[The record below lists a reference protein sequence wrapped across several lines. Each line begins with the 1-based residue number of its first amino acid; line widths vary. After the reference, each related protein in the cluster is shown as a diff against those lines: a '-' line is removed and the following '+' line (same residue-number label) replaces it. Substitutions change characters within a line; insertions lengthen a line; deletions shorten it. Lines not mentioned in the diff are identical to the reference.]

1 MSSNG
6 NENGEKKGSEEL
18 PNSFLSTW
26 SFPIICFAAIFL
38 SPIIMGAVS
47 SLKVHSNDVKQWL
60 PKNFEASKD
69 YDWFIDRFG
78 VDEMI
83 VVSWEGCKLGDERV
97 REFRVFLERENTRN
111 GQPVFDRVVT
121 ADSMVAQIEKV
132 GISFKKAQDR
142 IKGLLIGPDEET
154 TCILAFPSS
163 SIDMGRTEMVQTVYD
178 MAQREFDFAPED
190 LKLAGPTVDGA
201 AIDIESQKAF
211 DSFMWVTVVIVFF
224 LSWYRLKDLVI
235 SMTVLGFS
243 LACAFLSLSI
253 LYWSG
258 GTMNLTMIMM
268 PTLTF
273 ILGVSASVHM
283 ANYYRKSVSEGA
295 GSLAADQA
303 LKAGALPVA
312 LSSITTAIGLAS
324 LSASQ
329 VTPIRMFGVYSA
341 IGIMASLPIILLLMP
356 AVLYQFR
363 GRISRRSAGE
373 HLAKRQRETG
383 VSGTMSWLVHI
394 VCKYHWFAS
403 VPALIALCLLSFGI
417 SYLKGSVKLQ
427 NRFAE
432 RTKIIQD
439 YQWLETN
446 LGPLVPLE
454 IVISFDKQSRLPSWK
469 QMLLIEQIERD
480 LLKEK
485 LGSAS
490 LSAATFKPKFR
501 GNSITDRIQRKIG
514 IQKWESEESNLIAA
528 KLIQFDNRDRL
539 WRISLRVNALNDVDY
554 GVLLDSVEKRVNG
567 KIEAFANDK
576 NLKDFSRNFVSAR
589 FTGGIPLFYHA
600 QHQILNDL
608 KNSFITAFLFISV
621 VLMIVLKSLRAGLV
635 AMIPNIFPPLFVFGA
650 MGWLGLPIE
659 IGSVMTASV
668 ALGIAVD
675 DTIHFLTWYRRGV
688 SNKRSR
694 MSAIRFAFEHCAKPM
709 IDTTLICG
717 FGVAA
722 FMFSDFMPTVRFSRL
737 LFILLMA
744 ALIGDLFLLPAILA
758 GPLGKLFRQRA
769 TKGEDD
775 TANGNQKSSGNKRG
789 VA

>member
-1 MSSNG
+1 MGKSGKLNVKHPS
-6 NENGEKKGSEEL
+6 EKDGKNS
-18 PNSFLSTW
+18 SFLATW

-38 SPIIMGAVS
+38 SPVIMGAVS
-47 SLKVHSNDVKQWL
+47 SQKVHSNDVKQWL

-69 YDWFIDRFG
+69 YDWFIERFG

-83 VVSWEGCKLGDERV
+83 VVSWDDCKLGDERV
-97 REFRVFLERENTRN
+97 HEFRVFLEREKTDN
-111 GQPVFDRVVT
+111 GEPVFDRIVT
-121 ADSMVAQIEKV
+121 ADSMVNRIEAV
-132 GISFKKAQDR
+132 GISPRVARDR
-142 IKGLLIGPDEET
+142 IRGLLIGPDDET
-154 TCILAFPSS
+154 TCVLAFPSS
-163 SIDMGRTEMVQTVYD
+163 SITMGRTQMVQTVYE
-178 MAQREFDFAPED
+178 MAEREFGFQPDD

-201 AIDIESQKAF
+201 AIDVESRKALN
-211 DSFMWVTVVIVFF
+211 SFMWITVVIVFF
-224 LSWYRLKDLVI
+224 LSWYRLKDFII
-235 SMTVLGFS
+235 SLTVLGFS
-243 LACAFLSLSI
+243 VACAFLSLSI

-258 GTMNLTMIMM
+258 GTMNLTMIML

-273 ILGVSASVHM
+273 ILGVSASIHM
-283 ANYYRKSVSEGA
+283 ANYYRKAASEGA
-295 GSLAADQA
+295 GWRAADQA

-324 LSASQ
+324 LGASQ
-329 VTPIRMFGVYSA
+329 VTPIRMFGIYSA
-341 IGIMASLPIILLLMP
+341 IGIVASLPIILLLMP
-356 AVLYQFR
+356 AVLFQFR
-363 GRISRRSAGE
+363 GRISRRSAGD
-373 HLAKRQRETG
+373 HLDKRQRETG
-383 VSGTMSWLVHI
+383 VSTTMSRMVYM

-403 VPALIALCLLSFGI
+403 VPALVALLLLSFGI

-427 NRFAE
+427 NRFAK

-439 YQWLETN
+439 YQWLEEN

-454 IVISFDKQSRLPSWK
+454 IVISFDKKNRLQSWE
-469 QMLLIEQIERD
+469 QMLLIEKIEKD
-480 LLKEK
+480 LLADE

-490 LSAATFKPKFR
+490 LSAATFKPKFQSK
-501 GNSITDRIQRKIG
+501 NAFAKFQRRIG
-514 IQKWESEESNLIAA
+514 IQKWQSEEENLIAA

-539 WRISLRVNALNDVDY
+539 WRISLRVNALNDLDY
-554 GVLLDSVEKRVNG
+554 GDLLDSVESRVRA
-567 KIEAFANDK
+567 KISEFESVKNFEAAH
-576 NLKDFSRNFVSAR
+576 VSAR

-600 QHQILNDL
+600 QHQILSDL
-608 KNSFITAFLFISV
+608 KNSFVTAFLFISV
-621 VLMIVLKSLRAGLV
+621 VLMIVLSSFRAGLV
-635 AMIPNIFPPLFVFGA
+635 AMIPNVFPPLFVFGA

-688 SNKRSR
+688 KDDRSR
-694 MSAIRFAFEHCAKPM
+694 MNAIRFAFDHCAKPM

-722 FMFSDFMPTVRFSRL
+722 FMFTDFMPTVRFSRL

-758 GPLGKLFRQRA
+758 GPLGKLFRQRVK
-769 TKGEDD
+769 KGEH
-775 TANGNQKSSGNKRG
+775 KSSDDSNAGDGQRV